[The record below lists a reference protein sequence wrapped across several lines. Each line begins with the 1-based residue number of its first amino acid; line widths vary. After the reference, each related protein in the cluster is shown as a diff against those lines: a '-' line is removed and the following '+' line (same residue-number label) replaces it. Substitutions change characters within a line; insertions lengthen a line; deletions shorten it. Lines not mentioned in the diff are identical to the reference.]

1 MRRNDKYCGQDSAN
15 GREGTDRTMERR
27 GNGTV
32 GVKDTT
38 EGDNTKRKERERKLH
53 VRI

>member
-1 MRRNDKYCGQDSAN
+1 MRRNEKYRGQDSAN
-15 GREGTDRTMERR
+15 GREGTDRTVERR

-38 EGDNTKRKERERKLH
+38 EGDNTKGKER
-53 VRI
+53 

>member
-1 MRRNDKYCGQDSAN
+1 VRRNEKYHVQDSAN
-15 GREGTDRTMERR
+15 GREGTDKTMERR

-38 EGDNTKRKERERKLH
+38 EGDNRKGK
-53 VRI
+53 